1 MKNRLA
7 AFLCLAALQGGAA
20 AQAPAPA
27 PAVSRVELRDCGLYE
42 SKQVN
47 RESDAAS
54 TSGRHN
60 IVENRLVQATGR
72 IPLKVGT
79 SFGCHVVMHGKPE
92 GAEATFRAVMRLPAT
107 DPATGGARVLSGEK
121 SYPLGS
127 EGFVGLTLREGAN
140 FVAGTWLLEIWVAGK
155 KHAETKFSLLSAD

>member
-27 PAVSRVELRDCGLYE
+27 PAVSRVELRDCGLY
-42 SKQVN
+42 
-47 RESDAAS
+47 
-54 TSGRHN
+54 
-60 IVENRLVQATGR
+60 ENRLVQATGR